1 MALRRAH
8 QYVQAQ
14 AARMQDPELLA
25 HLLGDV
31 QLHHEIVA
39 NSLCSEPMANG
50 DGTLM
55 NADFLV
61 SPAYDLRKSA

>member
-1 MALRRAH
+1 MALQKAH

-31 QLHHEIVA
+31 RLHREIIA
-39 NSLCSEPMANG
+39 NSLRSEPMTNG
-50 DGTLM
+50 DGTQI
-55 NADFLV
+55 NADE
-61 SPAYDLRKSA
+61 R